1 MDQGLASWRAKDRRK
16 KFSKPPKGEITSADQ
31 LRTFLSNLRIELG
44 LPAAPTASSGPLD
57 TTRLRAVLADTLKA
71 CKMLLSEINRAGR
84 VGWSNTQQW
93 LDETAGSHNNP
104 FGDSMLDFPGIKR
117 KDVLDSILGRAQ
129 SLTVSAAAP
138 AAAAG
143 PEVTF
148 PDLTKLLTD
157 LDRQLREKYQFDVFA
172 ARVHQLRIAPGLPSA
187 LEAAVVSSRESRI
200 DDPAGAARDAALHD
214 KNCGEA
220 EPKCEGDQRLV
231 AQWQGRLCRD
241 IAGGR

>member
-1 MDQGLASWRAKDRRK
+1 
-16 KFSKPPKGEITSADQ
+16 
-31 LRTFLSNLRIELG
+31 
-44 LPAAPTASSGPLD
+44 
-57 TTRLRAVLADTLKA
+57 
-71 CKMLLSEINRAGR
+71 MLLSEINRAGR

-157 LDRQLREKYQFDVFA
+157 LDRQLRERYEFDVFA
-172 ARVHQLRIAPGLPSA
+172 KRIPSTSGGSGHLSPD
-187 LEAAVVSSRESRI
+187 LEAAPSTR
-200 DDPAGAARDAALHD
+200 
-214 KNCGEA
+214 
-220 EPKCEGDQRLV
+220 
-231 AQWQGRLCRD
+231 
-241 IAGGR
+241 